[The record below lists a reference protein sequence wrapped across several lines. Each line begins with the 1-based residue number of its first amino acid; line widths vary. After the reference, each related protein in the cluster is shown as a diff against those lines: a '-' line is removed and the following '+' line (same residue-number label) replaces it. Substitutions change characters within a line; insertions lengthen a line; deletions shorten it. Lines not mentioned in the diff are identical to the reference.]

1 MTAFE
6 KAVEHTLRLEGG
18 FVDDPADPGGATKRG
33 ITIGV
38 FRQWAQRVLGIPGS
52 LENLENLSRDDAVKI
67 YKARY
72 WDPIKLDGIAA
83 IDESV
88 ALEVFDT
95 GVNMGKGTAVRFL
108 QRLLNVFNNQGAHYA
123 DIGVD
128 GRVGAQTLGALQAFA
143 DRRRQEGL
151 GVLVTGLNCMQG
163 ARYVTIAEGR
173 AESEK
178 FVYGWL
184 RQRVDR

>member
-1 MTAFE
+1 MTPFE
-6 KAVEHTLRLEGG
+6 RAVEHTLSLEGG
-18 FVDDPADPGGATKRG
+18 FGNDPDDPGGATNRG

-38 FRQWAQRVLGIPGS
+38 FGHWAQRVLGIAGT
-52 LENLENLSRDDAVKI
+52 LENLENLSRDDAIKI

-72 WDPIKLDGIAA
+72 WDPIKLDDIAA
-83 IDESV
+83 IDEGV

-108 QRLLNVFNNQGAHYA
+108 QRLLNVLNNQGAHYA
-123 DIGVD
+123 DIDVD
-128 GRVGAQTLGALQAFA
+128 GGVGDQTLGALRAFEG
-143 DRRRQEGL
+143 RRGEEGL
-151 GVLVTGLNCMQG
+151 DVLVTGLNCLQG

-173 AESEK
+173 EESEK